1 MNAGVPGEF
10 VERRDGSSKS
20 GEETG
25 GAGFPVRTGTAVPD
39 GDLVDLKVRHRL
51 DLLFDELW
59 KLLGD
64 HQIGSLL
71 CAAGRGDD
79 GAEAIRTGLELG
91 ERAGRL
97 CLHHRAQAIGLAL
110 LLSACQD
117 DLYTG
122 LTQKTANEMIA
133 ILSEN
138 GIKASRAAGDTA
150 ATYKIRVSSDD
161 LPQAVRVLK
170 ASGHPKDN
178 FRSIGEVFPGD
189 GIIVTPFEQRVR
201 MSFAISQELS
211 RTISDIDGV
220 VSARV
225 HLMLAEADTRNSGRA
240 LPPSASVVVH
250 QSGMLDVSE
259 LSQRIRLIVSNA
271 VTNLPQKS
279 VSVSIFQA
287 RSQPERSVLP
297 VVSRQAGPFEVKS
310 PLGLTLWI
318 LAALA
323 LLGGFLLFN
332 QRRKQPK

>member
-1 MNAGVPGEF
+1 MK
-10 VERRDGSSKS
+10 RRVW
-20 GEETG
+20 
-25 GAGFPVRTGTAVPD
+25 P
-39 GDLVDLKVRHRL
+39 
-51 DLLFDELW
+51 
-59 KLLGD
+59 
-64 HQIGSLL
+64 
-71 CAAGRGDD
+71 
-79 GAEAIRTGLELG
+79 
-91 ERAGRL
+91 
-97 CLHHRAQAIGLAL
+97 CLAIGLAL
-110 LLSACQD
+110 MLSACQD

-150 ATYKIRVSSDD
+150 ATYKIRVAADD

-170 ASGHPKDN
+170 AAGHPKDN

-225 HLMLAEADTRNSGRA
+225 HLMLAEADTRNSGRV
-240 LPPSASVVVH
+240 LPPSASVVVQ
-250 QSGMLDVSE
+250 QSGQLDSNE

-271 VTNLPQKS
+271 VTNLPQRS

-287 RSQPERSVLP
+287 RSQPEGNVLP
-297 VVSRQAGPFEVKS
+297 VIPRQAGLFEVKS
-310 PLGLTLWI
+310 PFGLTLWI
-318 LAALA
+318 LSALA
-323 LLGGFLLFN
+323 LLGGFLLFT